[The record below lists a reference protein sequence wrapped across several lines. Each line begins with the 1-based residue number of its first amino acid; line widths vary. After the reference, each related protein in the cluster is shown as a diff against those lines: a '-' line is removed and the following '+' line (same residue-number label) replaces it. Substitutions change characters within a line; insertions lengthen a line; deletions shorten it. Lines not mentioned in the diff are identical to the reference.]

1 MPHSKQEQ
9 TPPSSSY
16 RGRKEQTHLY
26 LLTTLAPHQ
35 PEAVMANDPMIEH
48 TQPLARVLDPLHE
61 ASRKIQLARAA
72 IAQFPD
78 AQRVREKQGAPGP
91 SRVAHAP

>member
-1 MPHSKQEQ
+1 
-9 TPPSSSY
+9 
-16 RGRKEQTHLY
+16 
-26 LLTTLAPHQ
+26 
-35 PEAVMANDPMIEH
+35 MANDPMIEH